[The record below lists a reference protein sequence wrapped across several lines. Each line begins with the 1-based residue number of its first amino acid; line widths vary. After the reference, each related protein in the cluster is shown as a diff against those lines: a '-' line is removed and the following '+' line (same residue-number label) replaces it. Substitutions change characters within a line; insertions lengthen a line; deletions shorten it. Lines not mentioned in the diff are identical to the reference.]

1 MTGIQTHIIRK
12 QNLEVHASVHDAFAL
27 KRKMELIMT
36 EISPK
41 LNILFDELVSENEWL
56 QIDKLDIQ
64 INDISE
70 NDLEEELLK
79 KILQSI
85 HEKLEARKYNIR
97 SIEGAVNIP
106 FETVSVS
113 QKTISAL
120 IYFLQ
125 NGMFPWW
132 FELTSHAA
140 IEEKFLMAFANVPT
154 ATADIPTLSDAL
166 KNDVS
171 RSRLTEQFSEKLF
184 LIIVQLLSKKVSANL
199 FAEIE
204 LVRSILNQ
212 IAEEHLIDHE
222 KSLIRV
228 YHRSNTVLLQLLS
241 EANNYSTPS
250 ILEIW
255 IKSFI
260 ADIQQ
265 VTRST
270 IELKLHQHKILHTYL
285 DANKISRQPGT
296 YKTESKNQSERASDK
311 SVELSN
317 ATKKEFKSEM
327 RPEFT
332 ENEAER
338 LQEIS
343 LADLLENTDGSIVAN
358 AGLILVAPFL
368 PELFKNLGISD
379 NSQLTNINQAIAI
392 MHFIVHGNL
401 EYREY
406 DVLLCKVLCGL
417 ENNEPIELINQLPD
431 IYTNEVEQMLTTAI
445 SYWTALKNTS
455 PDGLR
460 EGFLSRNGKLS
471 HRFDEW
477 FLLVEKKTVDVLLLQ
492 LPWTI
497 GFIKLPWMNK
507 MLKVEWV

>member
-1 MTGIQTHIIRK
+1 MTAIQTHIIRK
-12 QNLEVHASVHDAFAL
+12 QNLKVQASVHDAFAL
-27 KRKMELIMT
+27 KRKMELIMM

-41 LNILFDELVSENEWL
+41 LNTLFDELVSENEWL

-85 HEKLEARKYNIR
+85 HEKIAARKYNIR
-97 SIEGAVNIP
+97 SIEGDINIP

-132 FELTSHAA
+132 FEPTSQAA
-140 IEEKFLMAFANVPT
+140 IEEKFLMAFADVPT
-154 ATADIPTLSDAL
+154 ATDNLTTLSNAL

-171 RSRLTEQFSEKLF
+171 RSRLVEQFSEKLF
-184 LIIVQLLSKKVSANL
+184 LRIVQLLSTKVSGKL
-199 FAEIE
+199 FAEME
-204 LVRSILNQ
+204 LIRPILHQ
-212 IAEEHLIDHE
+212 IAQEQLIDHE
-222 KSLIRV
+222 RWFKKV
-228 YHRSNTVLLQLLS
+228 HHRSNTVLLQLLS
-241 EANNYSTPS
+241 EANSYNTPS

-255 IKSFI
+255 IKSFL
-260 ADIQQ
+260 AEIQQ

-270 IELKLHQHKILHTYL
+270 IELKLHQHKILHPYL
-285 DANKISRQPGT
+285 ETNKISSQPGKFKKET
-296 YKTESKNQSERASDK
+296 KSQPESGSDK
-311 SVELSN
+311 SLESLKEV
-317 ATKKEFKSEM
+317 TKESKAEVS
-327 RPEFT
+327 PEFF
-332 ENEAER
+332 ENESER
-338 LQEIS
+338 LPEII
-343 LADLLENTDGSIVAN
+343 LANLIETTEGSIVAN

-368 PELFKNLGISD
+368 PGLFKNLGIFE
-379 NSQLTNINQAIAI
+379 NNELTNINHAIAV
-392 MHFIVHGNL
+392 MHYIVHGNL
-401 EYREY
+401 QYREY

-417 ENNEPIELINQLPD
+417 ENNEPIEIVDQLPD
-431 IYTNEVEQMLTTAI
+431 HHMSEVEDMLSTAI

-460 EGFLSRNGKLS
+460 EGFLLRSGKLS
-471 HRFDEW
+471 HKFDEW
-477 FLLVEKKTVDVLLLQ
+477 FLFVEQKTLDVLLQQ